1 MRITHTTRGFLALTV
16 LAPSLV
22 LGRKLKVSLNQE
34 PSRYFAACQDILT
47 NYQYG
52 DIPLPAEYYSV
63 TESAIW
69 RSSIIDCMHHYNATE
84 DQIIQGWQYWLANVD
99 SYADYPVTKPTLQDF
114 LAGMS
119 DSYTVFDPRL
129 VVPMTILNS
138 SMVPNEAAFNAGLR
152 TEVEW
157 TDQMNYVC
165 AVSLEMVDA
174 YCNHHSTTLSAGL
187 CISYSVQR
195 SLLS

>member
-1 MRITHTTRGFLALTV
+1 MRITHTTRGGLALIV

-34 PSRYFAACQDILT
+34 PSRYFAACHNILT

-52 DIPLPAEYYSV
+52 DIPLPAEYYQV

-69 RSSIIDCMHHYNATE
+69 RSSIINCMHRYNATE
-84 DQIIQGWQYWLANVD
+84 NQITQGWYEWLGKVD
-99 SYADYPVTKPTLQDF
+99 SYADYPVTQPTLQDF

-129 VVPMTILNS
+129 VVPMTIFNN
-138 SMVPNEAAFNAGLR
+138 SMVPNEISFNAGLR
-152 TEVEW
+152 TEMEW
-157 TDQMNYVC
+157 TDQMNYV
-165 AVSLEMVDA
+165 S
-174 YCNHHSTTLSAGL
+174 GL
-187 CISYSVQR
+187 YASKHR
-195 SLLS
+195 R